1 MTDKN
6 EGERRINAI
15 LMKEALDRNNDLTKE
30 IHGMLMGNGG
40 PGILTRLALH
50 AKSIKIQWWFIGA
63 IALSILSSAA
73 WVVKAGLT
81 K

>member
-1 MTDKN
+1 MPDDK
-6 EGERRINAI
+6 EIERRINYAA
-15 LMKEALDRNNDLTKE
+15 MQGALDRNNELTQKV
-30 IHGMLMGNGG
+30 HDMLMGNGG